1 MSSKYFLDKTG
12 TTDKTDWLPFSVYNS
27 TFLSPSNIILITLC
41 LNFIGNTGEKVYFVW
56 QTDGEF
62 CPFPS
67 LECFVWSA
75 DYRTG
80 VLYKCLN
87 WQLSQEITT
96 KLFVESCNNLKR
108 SLILLNV
115 EPSLHLNSVFL
126 GLLKK
131 LCCIVLIYL
140 EMEDSFN
147 FFVILCSVSSF
158 YFDINQF
165 RLFRC
170 KVEHNVSSTF
180 QMTMLNVKSIKILWR
195 NR

>member
-1 MSSKYFLDKTG
+1 MKLPCPGEILTKATTTFLETCFSVILSSLFPIVHGNLRYWSPICSPQNWQKKCKFKYFLDKTG

-115 EPSLHLNSVFL
+115 EPSLHLNSVF
-126 GLLKK
+126 
-131 LCCIVLIYL
+131 
-140 EMEDSFN
+140 
-147 FFVILCSVSSF
+147 
-158 YFDINQF
+158 
-165 RLFRC
+165 
-170 KVEHNVSSTF
+170 
-180 QMTMLNVKSIKILWR
+180 
-195 NR
+195 